1 VLFTRTTSGA
11 LFQALALVVVFALL
25 CSLLVALTLVPMLAS
40 RGPGNHASPA
50 AQASR
55 GPSRFQRIEKRYT
68 GFLDGAL
75 RHRYRT
81 FAVTGVLLAAAL
93 AEWPR
98 IPIELAPPTDANEID
113 IEIEMDQ
120 GTNMAVVREYVQQL
134 EDLVREVLPPGDVR
148 LVSTEV
154 RGGNAEVELQLMPQH
169 MRSISSQQLAD
180 RLRRAVDGKI
190 PGAEI
195 SVDAQPGLWILRR
208 IFSSGGSEDELEI
221 ELRAWDLE
229 QADRI
234 AAEVSRKMGR
244 IAGIA
249 DVTVSRREGRP
260 EQRIHFDR
268 ERMAELGLSA
278 SVVARTIQANVGGV
292 EAGRLRESGREIPI
306 VVRLRPTDRLTGHD
320 LRNIS
325 LRAPNGN
332 TIPLVAVVSTE
343 RGRGPTRIERV
354 DGQRVTYISASLEN
368 NVALGDAVKKVQE
381 ALSDMALP
389 SDVSL
394 LFGGQYRE
402 QQEARQDFTLA
413 IIMALVLVYMLM
425 AAQFERYLDPLI
437 VMTSVPVALIG
448 VVPVLLLT
456 GTTLNLQSVMGLVML
471 IGIVV
476 NNAIVLV
483 DAVNLLRREQGL
495 AVRDA
500 VIEAGRLRLRPILM
514 TSLTTVLGLMPLA
527 IGFGAGAEIQ
537 ASLARVV
544 VGGLIA
550 STLVT
555 LILIPVTYT
564 TANGMLTALQE
575 GTVRWPGRARKASHD
590 PGSLPDRA

>member
-1 VLFTRTTSGA
+1 
-11 LFQALALVVVFALL
+11 
-25 CSLLVALTLVPMLAS
+25 
-40 RGPGNHASPA
+40 
-50 AQASR
+50 
-55 GPSRFQRIEKRYT
+55 
-68 GFLDGAL
+68 
-75 RHRYRT
+75 
-81 FAVTGVLLAAAL
+81 
-93 AEWPR
+93 
-98 IPIELAPPTDANEID
+98 
-113 IEIEMDQ
+113 
-120 GTNMAVVREYVQQL
+120 
-134 EDLVREVLPPGDVR
+134 
-148 LVSTEV
+148 
-154 RGGNAEVELQLMPQH
+154 
-169 MRSISSQQLAD
+169 
-180 RLRRAVDGKI
+180 VDGKI

-555 LILIPVTYT
+555 LILIPVAYT

-575 GTVRWPGRARKASHD
+575 GTVRWPGRTRKASHD